1 MRKLWHTLSLRRY
14 LLGWVLAVMTLVWG
28 AQLWATWE
36 VAHHEAEEITDGQLI
51 AVARLWLGT
60 GPQDVGRAQAII
72 VPERVRDYV
81 QDVAVLRWVNGRLVT
96 DTHGLLGD
104 RGNMLQIG
112 FQDLPLPAHAPEH
125 TWRVYMTEQVSLSG
139 TERIAVMMQF
149 DHRHDLAWDMLSQM
163 AVPLLLLFPVAMGL
177 LWWAIGH
184 AVKPLQR
191 MTQDISVLQGEPDER
206 LQTVAPFQE
215 FQSTVRAVDQLLQR
229 LNAQRA
235 HERAFASDLAHELR
249 TPLAAMALQA
259 NALTVAYSPE
269 FAQSLQ
275 AEALKAGEVLRQL
288 LVLARAQSGTV
299 AARQTLSVQTLVTQ
313 LWPAMMQLAAQ
324 QQQVLTLQSDERA
337 DDHIWAEPLAVELA
351 LRNVLD
357 NALRHTPA
365 QSTVCLTVRCEDD
378 AVHVSVEDWPSTQVQ
393 PAASP
398 LAAQESA
405 GLGLGLQLVERLVYS
420 QGGSWRMVSK
430 PGGGRTVTLSWPRQ
444 SALASRTPSS
454 NWNSA
459 EA

>member
-1 MRKLWHTLSLRRY
+1 MRPFWHTMSLRRY
-14 LLGWVLAVMTLVWG
+14 LLGWTVAVFSLVWG

-60 GPQDVGRAQAII
+60 TPQDVGQAQAII
-72 VPERVRDYV
+72 VPERIRDYV
-81 QDVAVLRWVNGRLVT
+81 QDVAVLRWVNGERVT

-104 RGNMLQIG
+104 GGPVLQIG
-112 FQDLPLPAHAPEH
+112 FQDLRLPVQAPVH
-125 TWRVYMTEQVSLSG
+125 SWRVYMTEQVSPHG
-139 TERIAVMMQF
+139 TERVAVLMHL
-149 DHRHDLAWDMLSQM
+149 DHRDDLAWDMLSQM
-163 AVPLLLLFPVAMGL
+163 ALPLLLLFPVAMAL
-177 LWWAIGH
+177 LWWAIGR
-184 AVKPLQR
+184 AVRPLRR
-191 MTQDISVLQGEPDER
+191 MTQDIGALQGGPQER
-206 LQTVAPFQE
+206 LQTAAPFQE

-313 LWPAMMQLAAQ
+313 LWPTMTQLAAQ
-324 QQQVLTLQSDERA
+324 KQQVLALQSDGRA

-365 QSTVCLTVRCEDD
+365 QSKVCLTVLCDD
-378 AVHVSVEDWPSTQVQ
+378 QAVHISVEDWPSAQAQV
-393 PAASP
+393 PAAT
-398 LAAQESA
+398 AAQEGA
-405 GLGLGLQLVERLVYS
+405 GLGLGLQLVERLVQS
-420 QGGSWRMVSK
+420 QGASWRMVAK
-430 PGGGRTVTLSWPRQ
+430 ADGGRHVTLSWPRQ
-444 SALASRTPSS
+444 GANGSGAPSP
-454 NWNSA
+454 NQHSA
-459 EA
+459 EG